1 MAEEDEV
8 RMEVEAVESVYGD
21 DCIVLNTF
29 PPLLRL
35 HLKPRT
41 AEVHSQQFVEA
52 TIEIQAGAQYP
63 SDPPYIDIISS
74 KGLDEKRQKYLST
87 CLHNKARELESCLMI
102 VSLCEEAVETLSSMN
117 HPEGDCP
124 LCLYPLLA
132 EDELNK
138 SQPFMKLMSCFHCF
152 HCECIIRW
160 LKWFLRQKE
169 ANHQNSSTDSS
180 PLDDEFWQTS
190 DLREMMGKSTGNCP
204 VCRTVFLA
212 KDIEHVLN
220 LVGSHNINSD
230 IEENEDKEEL
240 LNCPLETSRRH
251 KFEEILELQ
260 KEHCGLIEPPK
271 DNILFSRLS
280 LEDLV
285 VEPDTATNGEV
296 IEPQETGQI
305 DREAESGGSSNQ
317 THQQSKRRQS
327 GHMAHTAT
335 VEPGCSRSH
344 TRPSTGQHQRSG
356 PRKQGRS
363 NSKVPP
369 QQWSRKE

>member
-21 DCIVLNTF
+21 DCTILNTF
-29 PPLLRL
+29 PPHLRL

-41 AEVHSQQFVEA
+41 ADVHSQ
-52 TIEIQAGAQYP
+52 QYP

-74 KGLDEKRQKYLST
+74 KGLDEKRQKHLST
-87 CLHNKARELESCLMI
+87 SLHNKALELESCLMI

-152 HCECIIRW
+152 HC
-160 LKWFLRQKE
+160 
-169 ANHQNSSTDSS
+169 
-180 PLDDEFWQTS
+180 
-190 DLREMMGKSTGNCP
+190 
-204 VCRTVFLA
+204 
-212 KDIEHVLN
+212 
-220 LVGSHNINSD
+220 
-230 IEENEDKEEL
+230 
-240 LNCPLETSRRH
+240 RRH
-251 KFEEILELQ
+251 KFETILELQ

-285 VEPDTATNGEV
+285 TEPDTATNGEV
-296 IEPQETGQI
+296 IEAQETDQVAI
-305 DREAESGGSSNQ
+305 EVESSGSSNQ
-317 THQQSKRRQS
+317 THQQTKRRQR
-327 GHMAHTAT
+327 GHRTNTAT
-335 VEPGCSRSH
+335 VEPGSSRSH
-344 TRPSTGQHQRSG
+344 AQPSTGQDQHSG